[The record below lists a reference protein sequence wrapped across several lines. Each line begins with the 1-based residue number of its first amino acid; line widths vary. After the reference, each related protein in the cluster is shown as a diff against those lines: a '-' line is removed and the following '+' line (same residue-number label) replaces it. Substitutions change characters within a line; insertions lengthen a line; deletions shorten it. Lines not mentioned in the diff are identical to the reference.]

1 MTSSASLTRSCTSC
15 PAFLLL
21 LLCPRTHKQLLRPH
35 EPEALGVVSYDTRR
49 RLFVTLKFSLCS
61 AFLVF
66 LSMTFT
72 YLHGEALS
80 CPE

>member
-1 MTSSASLTRSCTSC
+1 MN
-15 PAFLLL
+15 
-21 LLCPRTHKQLLRPH
+21 LRPSGWCRMTL
-35 EPEALGVVSYDTRR
+35 EEE
-49 RLFVTLKFSLCS
+49 LFVTLKFSLCS
-61 AFLVF
+61 AFLFF